1 MCWLYVLVLSVG
13 VVLIVN
19 LAAWCTMPCRVLSQ
33 VEVLAQEIC
42 VPVYNALDASFCSF
56 RLPICPSSVRYP
68 CCSIDIEVRYCGGIH
83 QAHKDR
89 TSEQRD
95 QGLTLI
101 RVGAVVVEVPVPL

>member
-13 VVLIVN
+13 VGLIVN

-33 VEVLAQEIC
+33 VEVLKKYVCQC
-42 VPVYNALDASFCSF
+42 TMLLMHPFVRLGFPSVLALCDIHAAASIS
-56 RLPICPSSVRYP
+56 RL
-68 CCSIDIEVRYCGGIH
+68 RYCGGIH